1 VGDLGGFLSNFMRYP
16 PITPNL
22 FTRNREKILAQLPE
36 NSIAIIC
43 GADQVLRNDGLYRY
57 RQSSD
62 FFYLTGIEQENS
74 FLILL
79 PDKTDKNEQAILF
92 VREPNPL
99 MERWE
104 GKKLTAAEATAIS
117 GISHIRYTKNIAQS
131 IAELLPHI
139 STIFLNQNNNRRGNQ
154 VLTREIRL
162 GKLLRKQFQNISIK
176 NCAPL
181 LATSRM
187 IKEPEEL
194 ALMQR
199 ACDITEKAFR
209 TVLKNTKPGMREYEI
224 EALLWHTFIAEGVSH
239 HAFEPIVA
247 AGENSCFLHYN
258 KNNCIIAPNDS
269 ILIDFGAEY
278 ANYAADC
285 TRVIPVSGKFTAQ
298 QKLVYNAVL
307 RVFYFARTQI
317 VAGTSIEAYHKLV
330 CEAMQEELLQLGLIS
345 TDDVKNGINGKPAYF
360 KYFMH
365 NTSHFIGLDTHDVGK
380 RSDILKPNMVVS
392 CEPGLYVPEW
402 GFGVRLESDIVITET
417 GNYDLIAN
425 IPIEIDEIET
435 LMHHE

>member
-1 VGDLGGFLSNFMRYP
+1 MRFPHIPQDLFA
-16 PITPNL
+16 
-22 FTRNREKILAQLPE
+22 RNREKIIAQLPG

-57 RQSSD
+57 RQNSD

-74 FLILL
+74 FVILV

-99 MERWE
+99 MEQWE
-104 GKKLTAAEATAIS
+104 GKKLTTAEAAAIS

-131 IAELLPHI
+131 IAGLLPHI
-139 STIFLNQNNNRRGNQ
+139 STVFLNQNNNRRGNQ

-162 GKLLRKQFQNISIK
+162 GKLLRKQFQNISVK

-181 LATSRM
+181 LAASRM

-199 ACDITEKAFR
+199 ACDITEKAFHS
-209 TVLKNTKPGMREYEI
+209 VLQNTKSGMWEYEI
-224 EALLWHTFIAEGVSH
+224 EALLWQTFIAEGVSH

-269 ILIDFGAEY
+269 VLIDFGAEY

-285 TRVIPVSGKFTAQ
+285 TRVIPASGKFTAQ
-298 QKLVYNAVL
+298 QKLLYNAVL

-317 VAGTSIEAYHKLV
+317 VAETSIDAYHKLV

-402 GFGVRLESDIVITET
+402 GFGLRLESDIVITET
-417 GNYDLIAN
+417 GNYDLMAN
-425 IPIEIDEIET
+425 IPIEIEEIES
-435 LMHHE
+435 LMNESKK

>member
-1 VGDLGGFLSNFMRYP
+1 MRYP
-16 PITPNL
+16 YIAPDL
-22 FTRNREKILAQLPE
+22 FVRNRDKIIAQLPE

-43 GADQVLRNDGLYRY
+43 GADQVHRNDELYRY

-79 PDKTDKNEQAILF
+79 PFKSDKHEQAILF

-104 GKKLTAAEATAIS
+104 GKKLTTAEATEIS
-117 GISHIRYTKNIAQS
+117 GIQDIRNNQNFVQT
-131 IAELLPHI
+131 IAELLRNV
-139 STIFLNQNNNRRGNQ
+139 STVFLNQSNNRRYRQ

-162 GKLLRKQFQNISIK
+162 GQILRKRYKHIQIQ

-181 LATSRM
+181 LNACRM
-187 IKEPEEL
+187 IKEPEEIL
-194 ALMQR
+194 LMQQ
-199 ACDITEKAFR
+199 ACNITEKAFR
-209 TVLKNTKPGMREYEI
+209 SVLKNTRPGMCEYEI

-247 AGENSCFLHYN
+247 AGENSCFLHYQ
-258 KNNCIIAPNDS
+258 KNNRIIAPHDS

-278 ANYAADC
+278 ANYASDC
-285 TRVIPVSGKFTAQ
+285 TRVIPASGRFTTQ

-307 RVFYFARTQI
+307 RVFYFARAQI
-317 VAGTSIEAYHKLV
+317 VSGISIETYHKLV

-345 TDDVKNGINGKPAYF
+345 TTDVKNGIDGKPAYF

-365 NTSHFIGLDTHDVGK
+365 NTSHFIGLDIHDVGK
-380 RSDILKPNMVVS
+380 RSDMLRPNMIVS

-402 GFGVRLESDIVITET
+402 GFGVRLESDIVITEI
-417 GNYDLIAN
+417 GNYDLMQN
-425 IPIEIDEIET
+425 IPIEIEEIES
-435 LMHHE
+435 LMNR

>member
-1 VGDLGGFLSNFMRYP
+1 MRFP
-16 PITPNL
+16 PIPPNL
-22 FTRNREKILAQLPE
+22 FSRNREKILAQLPE
-36 NSIAIIC
+36 NSIAVIC

-57 RQSSD
+57 RQNSD
-62 FFYLTGIEQENS
+62 FFYCTGIEQEDS
-74 FLILL
+74 FLILV
-79 PDKTDKNEQAILF
+79 PNRTNKSEQAILF
-92 VREPNPL
+92 VREPNQL

-104 GKKLTAAEATAIS
+104 GKKLTAEEATAIS
-117 GISHIRYTKNIAQS
+117 GIHIIRPNKLFAHT
-131 IAELLPHI
+131 IAELLPHV
-139 STIFLNQNNNRRGNQ
+139 STIFLNQNNNRRHNQ
-154 VLTREIRL
+154 VLTREMRL
-162 GKLLRKQFQNISIK
+162 GEILRKRYRYIHIK

-181 LATSRM
+181 LAASRM
-187 IKEPEEL
+187 IKEPEEI

-209 TVLKNTKPGMREYEI
+209 TVLKHTHAGMREYEI
-224 EALLWHTFIAEGVSH
+224 EALLWQTFIAEGVSH

-247 AGENSCFLHYN
+247 AGENSCFLHYQ
-258 KNNCIIAPNDS
+258 KNNQIIAPNHS

-285 TRVIPVSGKFTAQ
+285 TRVIPASGKFTAQ

-307 RVFYFARTQI
+307 RVFYFARNQI
-317 VAGTSIEAYHKLV
+317 VAGTAIETYHKLV

-345 TDDVKNGINGKPAYF
+345 THDVKNGIDGKPAYF

-365 NTSHFIGLDTHDVGK
+365 NTSHFIGLDVHDVGK
-380 RSDILKPNMVVS
+380 RSDVLQPNMVVS

-417 GNYDLIAN
+417 GNYDLMTN
-425 IPIEIDEIET
+425 IPIEIEEIET
-435 LMHHE
+435 LMRHE